1 MRRRWL
7 RLGPGLV
14 VSAAFIGPGTVT
26 TCSLAGVRRG
36 TGLLWALLFSTLAT
50 IVLQEAAARIGLVG
64 RTSLGAAMVRGAG
77 RRGPAMAVT
86 ILVVVAVGF
95 GCAAYQGG
103 NLTGAALGLEGL
115 AGGRLAL
122 WVVLI
127 ALLAGGLLAAGSYR
141 QVERVLMG
149 LVAVMGTVFVATA
162 VAVRPDP
169 AALLGGLLVP
179 RFAGEDLILVLALVG
194 TTVVPYNLFLH
205 ASACRERWDGP
216 GDLPAAR
223 LDTVLSIGLG
233 GVVSAAV
240 LVTGAALAGA
250 GAEPDG
256 AAALA
261 RQLAPLL
268 GRAAP
273 YLFGAGLFA
282 AGLSSAITAP
292 LAAAYAVSGTCGWPV
307 RGRRF
312 TAVWSTVLLAG
323 LAGASLS
330 ALLPAGS
337 PFHLAP
343 LSAITLAQAANGVL
357 LPVVAVFLLVAA
369 NNRELLGSRVN
380 RAGANLAG
388 GLVTLVAIAL
398 GVWGLLRTL
407 G

>member
-77 RRGPAMAVT
+77 RRGPAVAMI

-115 AGGRLAL
+115 AGGSLPL
-122 WVVLI
+122 WMFLI
-127 ALLAGGLLAAGSYR
+127 ALLAGGLLSGGSYR
-141 QVERVLMG
+141 RVERVLM
-149 LVAVMGTVFVATA
+149 FVATA
-162 VAVRPDP
+162 VAVRPAP
-169 AALLGGLLVP
+169 AALIRGLLVP
-179 RFAGEDLILVLALVG
+179 GVAGEDLILVLALVG
-194 TTVVPYNLFLH
+194 TTVVPYNFFLH
-205 ASACRERWDGP
+205 ASASRERWDGP
-216 GDLPAAR
+216 QDLPAAR

-233 GVVSAAV
+233 GLVSAAV
-240 LVTGAALAGA
+240 LVTGAALSGT
-250 GAEPDG
+250 GEEPAG

-268 GRAAP
+268 GEAAP

-292 LAAAYAVSGTCGWPV
+292 LAAAYAVAGTCGWPV

-312 TAVWSTVLLAG
+312 TLVWVSVLLAG
-323 LAGASLS
+323 LAGASVS
-330 ALLPAGS
+330 AVLPGDS
-337 PFHLAP
+337 VFHLAP

-380 RAGANLAG
+380 RAWANLTG
-388 GLVTLVAIAL
+388 GLVTLVAIIL
-398 GVWGLLRTL
+398 GGWGLLRTL